1 MARPRPALQ
10 RIFRKVSRAGV
21 TLCAAYVAVCVAAV
35 AYSVLAS
42 GDPKGRFVI
51 FQMPIVIQGALL
63 DSVGL
68 GSMLAGLSWPA
79 AYALLALPT
88 LPVLYGLGI
97 LIERVL
103 ASD

>member
-1 MARPRPALQ
+1 MLRG
-10 RIFRKVSRAGV
+10 FRRVSRAGAA
-21 TLCAAYVAVCVAAV
+21 LCAVYVTGCIAAV

-51 FQMPIVIQGALL
+51 FQMPIVVQGALL

-68 GSMLAGLSWPA
+68 GSLLVGLSWPA
-79 AYALLALPT
+79 AYALLALPV
-88 LPVLYGLGI
+88 LPLLYGLGV

-103 ASD
+103 TSDP